1 MCIRDRYKMKKALVI
16 GVWPLNG
23 LGGQLCKKIAQNNF
37 EVFVA
42 GRTIKSL
49 NKVVESIIEEGNHA
63 KPIVVDTTDE
73 NQIKKMIK
81 EIGSGL
87 DFAVYSVGNSTPGKI
102 IDMEPSYF
110 RQSWESGC
118 YGGFLFAKEVIKVFL
133 KENTPGTLLFTGASA
148 SLRGKSNFGAFNSAK
163 GALRNLAQAI
173 AKEYA
178 ENSIHVGHIIV
189 DGGLAGERIKQ
200 RVSDFDER
208 VKDGKLIDIDSVT
221 DAYMYLYN
229 QNKNA
234 WTFELDIRT
243 SKENW

>member
-1 MCIRDRYKMKKALVI
+1 MKKALVI
-16 GVWPLNG
+16 GVGPVNG

-37 EVFVA
+37 EVFVV
-42 GRTIKSL
+42 GRTLNSL
-49 NKVVESIIEEGNHA
+49 NKVVENITQDGNKA

-73 NQIKKMIK
+73 NQIKNMIK
-81 EIGSGL
+81 EVGSGL
-87 DFAVYSVGNSTPGKI
+87 DFAIYNVGNNTPGKI

-110 RQSWESGC
+110 KQSWETGC
-118 YGGFLFAKEVIKVFL
+118 FGGFLFAKEVIKVFL
-133 KENTPGTLLFTGASA
+133 KENTHGTLLFTGASA
-148 SLRGKSNFGAFNSAK
+148 SLRGKANFGAFNSSK

>member
-1 MCIRDRYKMKKALVI
+1 MKKALVI
-16 GVWPLNG
+16 GVGPLNG

-49 NKVVESIIEEGNHA
+49 NKVVESIIEEGNYA

-73 NQIKKMIK
+73 NQIKMMIR

-87 DFAVYSVGNSTPGKI
+87 DFAVYNVGNSTPGKI
-102 IDMEPSYF
+102 IDMKPSYF

-200 RVSDFDER
+200 RVSDFDKR

>member
-1 MCIRDRYKMKKALVI
+1 MKKALVI
-16 GVWPLNG
+16 GVGPLNG

-49 NKVVESIIEEGNHA
+49 NKVVESIIKEGNHA

-87 DFAVYSVGNSTPGKI
+87 DFAVYNVGNSTPGNI

-189 DGGLAGERIKQ
+189 DGGLAGEKIKQ

>member
-1 MCIRDRYKMKKALVI
+1 M
-16 GVWPLNG
+16 
-23 LGGQLCKKIAQNNF
+23 
-37 EVFVA
+37 
-42 GRTIKSL
+42 
-49 NKVVESIIEEGNHA
+49 NKVVENITQDGNKA

-73 NQIKKMIK
+73 NQIKNMIK
-81 EIGSGL
+81 QVGSGL
-87 DFAVYSVGNSTPGKI
+87 DFAIYNVGNNTPGKI

-110 RQSWESGC
+110 KQSWETGC
-118 YGGFLFAKEVIKVFL
+118 FGGFLFAKEVIKVFL
-133 KENTPGTLLFTGASA
+133 KENTHGTLLFTGASA
-148 SLRGKSNFGAFNSAK
+148 SLRGKANFGAFNSSK